1 MTTFNELRE
10 CPVLVLVGG
19 MGTRLRPA
27 YSEGPKAMAPI
38 GERPFLFY
46 LMRQLARAGFAEV
59 VLCLGHGTN
68 EQIIEWVES
77 QLELGI
83 SVSYSVEE
91 EPLGTGGAIRLA
103 ASGLGINKRFFVTN
117 GDSILQ
123 LDFEGMLRS
132 HQAHG
137 KTGTVALAHVLDTG
151 RYGAVQTDELGRV
164 IEFQEKS
171 VAGSPGYINGG
182 TYLFEPRVV
191 ELIAKQGPVSVERS
205 VLPALCPDEL
215 YAYPCHGY
223 FIDIGIPQDYQRAQN
238 ELRELS
244 WL

>member
-1 MTTFNELRE
+1 
-10 CPVLVLVGG
+10 
-19 MGTRLRPA
+19 
-27 YSEGPKAMAPI
+27 MAPI

-46 LMRQLARAGFAEV
+46 LLKQLARAGFTEV
-59 VLCLGHGTN
+59 VLCLGHGN
-68 EQIIEWVES
+68 EQIIAWADAQRE
-77 QLELGI
+77 LEV
-83 SVSYSVEE
+83 SVLYSVED

-103 ASGLGINKRFFVTN
+103 ASDLGMNKSFFVMN

-123 LDFEGMLRS
+123 LDFAGMLQS

-137 KTGTVALAHVLDTG
+137 KTGTVALAHVTDTG

-164 IEFQEKS
+164 IEFREKS

-191 ELIAKQGPVSVERS
+191 ELIAKEGPASVERS
-205 VLPALCPDEL
+205 VLPALFPDEL
-215 YAYPCHGY
+215 YAYRCQGY

-238 ELRELS
+238 ELRGLS